1 MRIAMI
7 GPFGFHPK
15 KTMRARAFRLACAL
29 AQREHDVQLFMPPW
43 HTPDKANISWT
54 EEGVGVRYV
63 ALGGGHLAITRRLVR
78 EALAFK
84 PHAVHCFKPKAY
96 SGLAAWW
103 LWYFHRRRLR
113 LVVDSDD
120 WEGWGG
126 WNEIEAYSPL
136 QKRFFAWQERWG
148 MRHCHVLTV
157 ASRALET
164 LAWAHG
170 VSPDRMRYLPNGP
183 GIAGSVDLRRVAQK
197 RQTLQLAGRPVLLLY
212 SRLFEFDTRRLVDL
226 LVQVREKRPDL
237 AVLSIGSGL
246 FEEDTTQFRRQLEAA
261 GLLDAIVDVGWVPE
275 PELPVLLATADAGL
289 YLIDDSL
296 LNRTK
301 CPVKLADML
310 SVGLPVVAEAV
321 GQVPAYVRHGETGL
335 LYESGD
341 VQGLV
346 NGVLALLGET
356 TLRSRLGAAAR
367 QRVQRHFSWDHL
379 AHRLESAYVL
389 D

>member
-43 HTPDKANISWT
+43 HSPDKANTSWT
-54 EEGVGVRYV
+54 EEGVGIRYV
-63 ALGGGHLAITRRLVR
+63 ALGGGHLAITQRLVQ

-103 LWYFHRRRLR
+103 LWYVHGRRLR
-113 LVVDSDD
+113 LVVDTDD

-126 WNEIEAYSPL
+126 WNEIETYSVL

-148 MRHCHVLTV
+148 MRHCHALTV

-170 VSPDRMRYLPNGP
+170 VAPERVHYLPNGP
-183 GIAGSVDLRRVAQK
+183 GIAGHVDPRRVAQK
-197 RQTLQLAGRPVLLLY
+197 RETLQLEGRSVLLLY
-212 SRLFEFDTRRLVDL
+212 SRLFEFDTMRLVNL
-226 LVQVREKRPDL
+226 LAQIREQRPDL
-237 AVLSIGSGL
+237 AVLSVGAGL
-246 FEEDTTQFRRQLEAA
+246 FEDDATQFRRQLQTA
-261 GLLDAIVDVGWVPE
+261 GLLDAVVDVGWVPE
-275 PELPVLLATADAGL
+275 PELPVLLATADVGL
-289 YLIDDSL
+289 YLIDDTL

-321 GQVPAYVRHGETGL
+321 GQVPAYVQHHQTGL

-341 VQGLV
+341 VEGLA
-346 NGVLALLGET
+346 NGVLKLFGET
-356 TLRSRLGAAAR
+356 ALSSRLGAAA
-367 QRVQRHFSWDHL
+367 QHHIQRHFSWDHL
-379 AHRLESAYVL
+379 AQCLVSVYA
-389 D
+389 